1 MSSAQA
7 SWWHLALFLP
17 DFFLFLFCFFPYSFL
32 DYCNVLSSN
41 IPNDFIDKLQ
51 KIQNHAA
58 RLITK
63 TPMRAHITP
72 SLNKL
77 HWLPVRA
84 RLEFKTA
91 ILCYKFF
98 HGIAPPYFSKMI
110 ANYVPSRSLRSRS
123 QMKLTVKIPK
133 FARIGG
139 RAFSFYAPSLWNN
152 LPFELKCIQ
161 TITMFKAQLKTY
173 LFKKACNL

>member
-1 MSSAQA
+1 
-7 SWWHLALFLP
+7 
-17 DFFLFLFCFFPYSFL
+17 
-32 DYCNVLSSN
+32 
-41 IPNDFIDKLQ
+41 
-51 KIQNHAA
+51 
-58 RLITK
+58 
-63 TPMRAHITP
+63 MRAHITP

-173 LFKKACNL
+173 LFKKACNLQFFFCFFLTTVNKYYEQCLKQFMFNALCIICLNMYYCNVCIFI

>member
-1 MSSAQA
+1 MSA
-7 SWWHLALFLP
+7 FL
-17 DFFLFLFCFFPYSFL
+17 DTNSVKQLVTSYMFSKL
-32 DYCNVLSSN
+32 DYCNVLLSN
-41 IPNDFIDKLQ
+41 IPNDLIDKLQ

-72 SLNKL
+72 SLIKL

-91 ILCYKFF
+91 VLCFKFF

-133 FARIGG
+133 FARISG

-152 LPFELKCIQ
+152 LPFELKSIQ

-173 LFKKACNL
+173 LFKKAYNL